1 MQRLPLACLALF
13 VAPLAWGAEPP
24 HPGPGITQLIEL
36 LLGLL
41 VVVATVLISA
51 RVLSRLQRGQGVG
64 GAEFRVVS
72 SLAVGQRERIVLLQ
86 IGKSQLLV
94 GVTPAQVAT
103 LHVLGEPIVGAG
115 APASIMSSGWLQ
127 KVLAKKP

>member
-1 MQRLPLACLALF
+1 MQRLSLACLALL
-13 VAPLAWGAEPP
+13 ATPLAWSAEP
-24 HPGPGITQLIEL
+24 HPGPGITQLVEL

-41 VVVATVLISA
+41 VVIAAVLLTA

-72 SLAVGQRERIVLLQ
+72 SLAVGQRERLVLLQ

-94 GVTPAQVAT
+94 GVTPAQIAT
-103 LHVLGEPIVGAG
+103 LHVLGEPIVGTT
-115 APASIMSSGWLQ
+115 APVSAMGSGWLQ
-127 KVLAKKP
+127 NVLAKKP